1 MKCGFLGLMVMCWV
15 GLQSYAQDSDFWQF
29 EGLDTL
35 YRKVEGFGVGLPQE
49 KAYLHLDNTCYF
61 LGDTIWYKGYVTRSD
76 RGTLTDLSK
85 ILYVELLTP
94 DGYSVERQQL
104 EMEDGTAHG
113 MFVLRHALCRL
124 LRIEGLY
131 ALDAQLRA
139 VRISP
144 CAYFRRFVLQQE
156 DGQGIFPG
164 L

>member
-15 GLQSYAQDSDFWQF
+15 GLQSYAQGPDFWQF

-35 YRKVEGFGVGLPQE
+35 YRKVKGFGVGLPQE

-94 DGYSVERQQL
+94 DG
-104 EMEDGTAHG
+104 
-113 MFVLRHALCRL
+113 
-124 LRIEGLY
+124 
-131 ALDAQLRA
+131 
-139 VRISP
+139 
-144 CAYFRRFVLQQE
+144 
-156 DGQGIFPG
+156 
-164 L
+164 